1 MSAFDAIKQQIDLI
15 SVASQYCDLKRIG
28 HGTYQ
33 PKENPLRDEK
43 TPSIVFYEESQRW
56 YDYGDNAS
64 GDVFDFVSRVENITT
79 IEAREKLSFLIG
91 SIDAPR
97 ALHVKSDP
105 IKKSIAPEAL
115 EAEFKSFEAMQWG
128 NDAHQKELLCVA
140 TEWLYECASKDDAE
154 LFHSMTAYDKTNQ
167 TLVCKWLNNEGDT
180 VSYKRRRFNGGKWVN
195 RKDTHPNSTAFV
207 RVFDDAMPT
216 YIVEGARDALVGIL
230 SGLNIVAIPTTA
242 YSNIDEFRAITEHCK
257 EIVFV
262 CEDAQGYK
270 AMKRLKESIGKGRLM
285 CFGGLHVKCDLADKM
300 EECHSVDEVL
310 GSLID
315 APEDDNEGDEVNH
328 SDNDIISKNSTN
340 RLIKASSLTGDITPP
355 QWTIKGV
362 LPEDGLVEF
371 FGASGS
377 YKSFIVLDMCYS
389 IALNRE
395 WQGCEVNGGTVV
407 YVAGEG
413 KSGLGRRLK
422 GLELH
427 YQETIDNFYVLP
439 MPTNITDVKEMKLLA
454 EEIAEIGK
462 AKMIIFDTLHRCS
475 AGADENSA
483 SDFAVILK
491 NIDTHIKPL
500 CDVVSWVHHTG
511 LDKSRGRGT
520 SARYASLDAQVMIE
534 KIDNLR
540 CVLTCEKQKEAEP
553 FEPMGFEMNSVDIG
567 LMDEELNPIAT
578 LVPHLS
584 DVVSADKKEK
594 PLTKLHHEM
603 IASLRLA
610 IQAHGESVSQEIKE
624 REHIREGMMV
634 DVSLWRA
641 EAMKILPSNGDTDAK
656 KVHNAKRMRFQR
668 LKDDLVRAKCA
679 IEFNDKALILGDCE
693 LKNV

>member
-1 MSAFDAIKQQIDLI
+1 MFDFSQLGKPQREETPVNGYYSTAKGQTVYLPTSSPITHHGLFLGTIEDVNNGTIKEGTR
-15 SVASQYCDLKRIG
+15 CDCPAAHGRHSDGKGEDYAHVVRLKG
-28 HGTYQ
+28 
-33 PKENPLRDEK
+33 
-43 TPSIVFYEESQRW
+43 
-56 YDYGDNAS
+56 GDNGISCS
-64 GDVFDFVSRVENITT
+64 GSECSGLLYVMDKPM
-79 IEAREKLSFLIG
+79 EK
-91 SIDAPR
+91 
-97 ALHVKSDP
+97 K
-105 IKKSIAPEAL
+105 IAP
-115 EAEFKSFEAMQWG
+115 
-128 NDAHQKELLCVA
+128 
-140 TEWLYECASKDDAE
+140 
-154 LFHSMTAYDKTNQ
+154 
-167 TLVCKWLNNEGDT
+167 
-180 VSYKRRRFNGGKWVN
+180 
-195 RKDTHPNSTAFV
+195 
-207 RVFDDAMPT
+207 
-216 YIVEGARDALVGIL
+216 
-230 SGLNIVAIPTTA
+230 TT
-242 YSNIDEFRAITEHCK
+242 
-257 EIVFV
+257 
-262 CEDAQGYK
+262 
-270 AMKRLKESIGKGRLM
+270 
-285 CFGGLHVKCDLADKM
+285 
-300 EECHSVDEVL
+300 
-310 GSLID
+310 
-315 APEDDNEGDEVNH
+315 DNEGINKSNKGD
-328 SDNDIISKNSTN
+328 DIIAQNSTN

-355 QWTIKGV
+355 RWTIKGV

-439 MPTNITDVKEMKLLA
+439 MPTNITDAKEMKLLA

-475 AGADENSA
+475 AGTDENSA

-584 DVVSADKKEK
+584 DAVSADKKEK

-603 IASLRLA
+603 IAALRLA
-610 IQAHGESVSQEIKE
+610 IQASGESISEELKH
-624 REHIREGMMV
+624 RENIRSGMMV

-693 LKNV
+693 LRNV